1 MRRAASPRTAA
12 SHCFAGNV
20 KYHENCRLHS
30 LADSNT
36 DAWGTHGEDRSP
48 GRTPAPQSR
57 VRRRRQVARVAGR
70 PPSGARTNTARV
82 AHGAHGGKPT
92 RRRSGGVQRAQQR
105 MQTWHVTSCGTR
117 RRSGRWRG
125 AGHAAPPPAAALSLL
140 SLGKGVRWVGG
151 ADMGRRD
158 STLSRGGGGGSSS
171 SSSSRSVGGGRQRWQ
186 QRYFNGRHSRRHLSG
201 SNAPAAPPTCDLVVF
216 STKRGRSGMWWNWR
230 SCTSCARKQAEY
242 QARNGASHVAGG
254 GGGGC
259 ESAKWCSAHIMH
271 SDRQHSTAHCC
282 CIRPSQ
288 PFLTPPPVQSH
299 ETSAGSPWASNV
311 ID

>member
-201 SNAPAAPPTCDLVVF
+201 SNAPAAPPTCDLVVLNKARPVGDVVELALVHQLREETSRIP
-216 STKRGRSGMWWNWR
+216 STKWCVTRG
-230 SCTSCARKQAEY
+230 
-242 QARNGASHVAGG
+242 GG

-259 ESAKWCSAHIMH
+259 ESAKWGSANNCKLYTK
-271 SDRQHSTAHCC
+271 R
-282 CIRPSQ
+282 R
-288 PFLTPPPVQSH
+288 
-299 ETSAGSPWASNV
+299 G
-311 ID
+311 